1 MDVEYGK
8 VETYKCTLDREQLNW
23 LTDQTNRSNA
33 QTLFLFQ
40 LVDGDF
46 EKLKQLEIKIKNYH
60 HCSCPNTKE
69 EVEEI
74 LKWESKSNWFTLKN
88 N

>member
-1 MDVEYGK
+1 MELKYGK
-8 VETYKCTLDREQLNW
+8 VNTYEHNLDKEQLNW

-46 EKLKQLEIKIKNYH
+46 EKLKQLEVKIKNCYY
-60 HCSCPNTKE
+60 CACPDTKE

-74 LKWESKSNWFTLKN
+74 LKWETKSNWFALEK
-88 N
+88 

>member
-1 MDVEYGK
+1 MELRYGK
-8 VETYKCTLDREQLNW
+8 VESYKHNLNKEQLNW
-23 LTDQTNRSNA
+23 LTEQTNRSNA

-46 EKLKQLEIKIKNYH
+46 EKLKQLEIKIKNH
-60 HCSCPNTKE
+60 HYCPCPNTKK